1 LESNLLDAFAALVRW
16 LHLAACVGLAGIAA
30 FLLLAGRAEPPSD
43 GIAAWR
49 ARMLRWSR
57 GLVAVAIGAGV
68 LTLSHQAIVFENRLG
83 AAFDLE
89 ALARVLFNTQV
100 GLVWLVRHA
109 LLVLL
114 AACLAAQ
121 LDESRTADWIASRA
135 QALVTG
141 VLALALIGASGHAA
155 AVEPDTLRAI
165 ATSAVH
171 LLATGI
177 WAGGLPV
184 LAALLHGASR
194 DATDPARAY
203 AARATARFSNL
214 ALASVIVL
222 AMTGTMNA
230 LWHVGSVAALVGTSY
245 GKLLLLKLSLLAPIL
260 ALAAVARLKVVPAI
274 RSGTAVA
281 GFPAF
286 LRLRR
291 IAVAESGLAAGI
303 LLVVAIMGVTRP
315 GRHDQPTWPFGFR
328 LVSST
333 EAAGVQALPTAA
345 LVDTLPTRVVDAHPT
360 TFKRPAVPYSA
371 ASIVNGQAVYVQHC
385 ASCHGAGGAGDG
397 PLARSAGARP
407 GDLRSPRIRAR
418 TAGDLFWSIENGLAR
433 LDGHAFRDRTTVD
446 ERWDLV
452 NYVRTLEAAEIA
464 RAIGPTAEATQP
476 RIVAPD
482 FLFTVGP
489 VPPRALRDFRGARS
503 VLLVLYSL
511 PQSKQRLIELTRG
524 LDALDLAG
532 VEIIAVPTHAPADAI
547 RELAD
552 VRGLYFNVVTD
563 ATRDIVDTYTLLAG
577 GARHAE
583 FLIDRQGHV
592 RTRMVGEAAL
602 SHPLVT
608 LLAQAQ
614 RLRGEQ
620 PAAPA
625 EEHIH

>member
-1 LESNLLDAFAALVRW
+1 LESNLLYALAALVRW
-16 LHLAACVGLAGIAA
+16 VHLAACVGLAGIAA
-30 FLLLAGRAEPPSD
+30 FLLLAGRSEPPCD
-43 GIAAWR
+43 AVAAWR

-57 GLVAVAIGAGV
+57 VLVGVAIGGGV
-68 LTLSHQAIVFENRLG
+68 LTLVHQAIVFENRLD
-83 AAFDLE
+83 AAFDLQ
-89 ALARVLFNTQV
+89 ALARVLFDTQV

-114 AACLAAQ
+114 AACLAAH
-121 LDESRTADWIASRA
+121 LDESRTADWFASRV
-135 QALVTG
+135 QALVIG

-171 LLATGI
+171 LLATGL
-177 WAGGLPV
+177 WVGGLPV

-194 DATDPARAY
+194 DAAGAARAY
-203 AARATARFSNL
+203 AARATGRFSNV
-214 ALASVIVL
+214 ALASVIML
-222 AMTGTMNA
+222 AVTGTMNA
-230 LWHVGSVAALVGTSY
+230 LWHVGSFAALVGTAY
-245 GKLLLLKLSLLAPIL
+245 GQLLLFKLSLLVPIVG
-260 ALAAVARLKVVPAI
+260 LAAVARLKLVPAI
-274 RSGTAVA
+274 RKGTAVVA
-281 GFPAF
+281 FPAF

-291 IAVAESGLAAGI
+291 IAVAESGLAASI
-303 LLVVAIMGVTRP
+303 LLVVALMGVTRP

-333 EAAGVQALPTAA
+333 EAAGAGAIPTAA
-345 LVDTLPTRVVDAHPT
+345 LVDALPTRVVDANPT
-360 TFKRPAVPYSA
+360 TFKRPSVPYSA
-371 ASIVNGQAVYVQHC
+371 ASIVNGQAVYLQHC
-385 ASCHGAGGAGDG
+385 AACHGGSGAGDG
-397 PLARSAGARP
+397 PLASTAGARP
-407 GDLRSPRIRAR
+407 VDLRSPRVRAR
-418 TAGDLFWSIENGLAR
+418 TAGDLFWAIENGVPR
-433 LDGHAFRDRTTVD
+433 LDGHAFRDRTTVE

-464 RAIGPTAEATQP
+464 RKIGPTAEPTQP

-482 FLFTVGP
+482 FLFTIGP
-489 VPPRALRDFRGARS
+489 VPPRALRDFRGARN

-524 LDALDLAG
+524 LDSLDLAG
-532 VEIIAVPTHAPADAI
+532 VEIIAVPTHATSDAI

-552 VRGLYFNVVTD
+552 VRGLYFNVLTD
-563 ATRDIVDTYTLLAG
+563 GTRDIVDTYKLLAG
-577 GARHAE
+577 GAQHAE
-583 FLIDRQGHV
+583 FLIDRQGYV

-608 LLAQAQ
+608 VLAEAQ
-614 RLRGEQ
+614 RLRREQ

>member
-1 LESNLLDAFAALVRW
+1 MDSNLLYAFAALVRW
-16 LHLAACVGLAGIAA
+16 VHLAACVGLAGIAA
-30 FLLLAGRAEPPSD
+30 FLLLAGRAEAP
-43 GIAAWR
+43 GEGVAAWR

-57 GLVAVAIGAGV
+57 VLVAVAIGGGV
-68 LTLSHQAIVFENRLG
+68 LTLAHQAMVFENRLG
-83 AAFDLE
+83 AAFDVE
-89 ALARVLFNTQV
+89 ALARVLFDTQV

-114 AACLAAQ
+114 AACLAAH
-121 LDESRTADWIASRA
+121 LDESRAPDWLASRL
-135 QALVTG
+135 QALLIG

-171 LLATGI
+171 LLATGL
-177 WAGGLPV
+177 WVGGLPV
-184 LAALLHGASR
+184 LAALLHSAAGDASGE
-194 DATDPARAY
+194 ARAY
-203 AARATARFSNL
+203 AARATGRFSNL
-214 ALASVIVL
+214 ALASVVVL
-222 AMTGTMNA
+222 AVTGTMNA

-245 GKLLLLKLSLLAPIL
+245 GKLLLLKLSLLLPIL
-260 ALAAVARLKVVPAI
+260 GLAAVARFKVVPAI
-274 RSGTAVA
+274 RQGTAVA
-281 GFPAF
+281 VWPAF

-291 IAVAESGLAAGI
+291 IAVAESGLAASI
-303 LLVVAIMGVTRP
+303 LLVVAVMGVTRP
-315 GRHDQPTWPFGFR
+315 GRHDQPHWPFGFR
-328 LVSST
+328 LISSA
-333 EAAGVQALPTAA
+333 EAAGAQLTSAA
-345 LVDTLPTRVVDAHPT
+345 LVDTLPTKVVDANPT
-360 TFKRPAVPYSA
+360 TFKRPSVPYSA
-371 ASIVNGQAVYVQHC
+371 ASIVNGQALYVQHC
-385 ASCHGAGGAGDG
+385 AACHGASGAGDG
-397 PLARSAGARP
+397 PLATAAGPRP
-407 GDLRSPRIRAR
+407 VDLRSPRLRAR
-418 TAGDLFWSIENGLAR
+418 TAGDLFWAIENGLPR
-433 LDGHAFRDRTTVD
+433 RDGHAFRDRTTAE

-452 NYVRTLEAAEIA
+452 NYVRTLDAAEIA
-464 RAIGPTAEATQP
+464 RTIGPTAEPAQA

-511 PQSKQRLIELTRG
+511 PQSKQRLVEITRG

-552 VRGLYFNVVTD
+552 VRGLYFNVLTD
-563 ATRDIVDTYTLLAG
+563 GTRDIVDTYTLLAG
-577 GARHAE
+577 GATHAE
-583 FLIDRQGHV
+583 FLIDRQGYV

-602 SHPLVT
+602 SHPIVT

-614 RLRGEQ
+614 RLRSEQ